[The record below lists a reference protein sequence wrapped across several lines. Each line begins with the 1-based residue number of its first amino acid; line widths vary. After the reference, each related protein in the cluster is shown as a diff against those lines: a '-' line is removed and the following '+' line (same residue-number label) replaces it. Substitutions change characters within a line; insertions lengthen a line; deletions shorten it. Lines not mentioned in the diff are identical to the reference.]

1 MLDKISKVFTDVYT
15 RTAKGRLR
23 SLKNIYRLHAEKK
36 WSALLPDLM
45 MICFF
50 ERQEKNDQTLEL
62 V

>member
-23 SLKNIYRLHAEKK
+23 SLKNMHAEKK

-50 ERQEKNDQTLEL
+50 ERQEKNDQTMEL